1 MKKDVLR
8 EMGRARCPVVQLE
21 TGAHG
26 EIVYRQIR
34 DFGVR
39 FATDEEIAEGY
50 PLERLNVVCLDRNGR
65 SETAVLARDLR
76 LPTDD
81 EAMSVVTD
89 SMTLAEVDEML
100 DALHRLRE
108 SEGEGETSAE

>member
-1 MKKDVLR
+1 MKRETLR
-8 EMGRARCPVVQLE
+8 EMGRTRCPVVQLE

-39 FATDEEIAEGY
+39 FATDAELAEGY
-50 PLERLNVVCLDRNGR
+50 PLERLNVVCLDKNGR

-108 SEGEGETSAE
+108 SEGGGDSGAE